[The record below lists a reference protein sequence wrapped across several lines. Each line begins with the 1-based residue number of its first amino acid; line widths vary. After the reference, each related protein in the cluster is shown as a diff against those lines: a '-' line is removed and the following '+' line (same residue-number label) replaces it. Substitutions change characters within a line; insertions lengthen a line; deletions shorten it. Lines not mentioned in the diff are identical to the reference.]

1 MSFEVLNQYPR
12 SVSEFFKF
20 FRKFKQSNP
29 LEKNNVLRN
38 TRSKDLF
45 YRMHYEMTLEIGL
58 KT

>member
-45 YRMHYEMTLEIGL
+45 YRMIM
-58 KT
+58 K